1 MDFKIVKENP
11 QVIGVVEAGTP
22 LWEAIKDNT
31 EAQEQ
36 LNDLVLSVRQCM
48 IDQACCLE

>member
-1 MDFKIVKENP
+1 MDFKIVKKNP
-11 QVIGVVEAGTP
+11 QVISVVKTGTP
-22 LWEAIKDNT
+22 LWEAIRDNT

-36 LNDLVLSVRQCM
+36 LNDLVLSVRQCS